1 MSQSPKPMKIWL
13 ARALV
18 DRQFYLSRYQDVALA
33 GVDPVAHFAE
43 YGFRTPMRSPSH
55 RFEKALLAGSAL
67 LVAVSILF
75 GVVRA
80 DFLDL
85 LREHIIT
92 LQGRGRK
99 LRPFLYLMVFRI
111 YAAMQ
116 AAEVGQPLTIA
127 RIYADAPYAEA
138 RRIIAPEG
146 DFAFTDPDVILSE
159 QAARHRTVK
168 RPSLWCATIDQAQ
181 VFGSLQIASRGTF
194 LVSEPAADPQF
205 SFVAG
210 QHEFLTTHP
219 LNRIRS
225 RKSAFAR
232 LPDTAEMNVP
242 EAILLGGRCGVNY
255 FHFLVE
261 YVTKGYIVERIAELD
276 GLPLIVPD
284 DLYPQELELL
294 EIVFPGR
301 ALVRH
306 RRGIR
311 IDVAKLHVPSTMT
324 YVPDC
329 PKTPFWQVSA
339 VNHDSLAWLRD
350 RVLAAIAIPA
360 GTPRNRKIFLARFQG
375 RNIENAEA
383 VTEIFRASGFE
394 IVDTAKMTFAE
405 QVVTFATASHIAG
418 PVGAAFSN
426 LIFCAPE
433 AKILGIVSPFA
444 VQMSLFKSLSDFAG
458 ARYYALPGT
467 HPQFRAGMDVRR
479 PPLHVSHGSFS
490 VDPTYLSDA
499 LKVFREA

>member
-1 MSQSPKPMKIWL
+1 
-13 ARALV
+13 
-18 DRQFYLSRYQDVALA
+18 
-33 GVDPVAHFAE
+33 
-43 YGFRTPMRSPSH
+43 MRSPSQ
-55 RFEKALLAGSAL
+55 RFEKLLLAGSGL
-67 LVAVSILF
+67 LVTVALLF
-75 GVVRA
+75 GVVRS

-85 LREHIIT
+85 LREQIII
-92 LQGRGRK
+92 LQGRGRR
-99 LRPFLYLMVFRI
+99 LRPFLYLFVFRL
-111 YAAMQ
+111 YATLQ
-116 AAEVGQPLTIA
+116 ASEVGQPMKIA
-127 RIYADAPYAEA
+127 RIYADAPYAGA

-146 DFAFTDPDVILSE
+146 DFAFTDPEVILSGKP
-159 QAARHRTVK
+159 ARNRQVK
-168 RPSLWCATIDQAQ
+168 RPSLWCATLEQAQ
-181 VFGSLQIASRGTF
+181 LFGFLQIAVDDAF
-194 LVSEPAADPQF
+194 LVSEPAADPRL

-210 QHEFLTTHP
+210 QHEFVTTHP

-225 RKSAFAR
+225 TETIFAR
-232 LPDTAEMNVP
+232 RPATAEATVP
-242 EAILLGGRCGVNY
+242 EAVLLGGRCGVNY
-255 FHFLVE
+255 FHFLIE

-306 RRGIR
+306 RRGTR

>member
-43 YGFRTPMRSPSH
+43 HGFRTPMRSPSQ
-55 RFEKALLAGSAL
+55 RFEKLLLAGSGL
-67 LVAVSILF
+67 LVTVALLF
-75 GVVRA
+75 GVVRS

-85 LREHIIT
+85 LREQIII
-92 LQGRGRK
+92 LQGRGRR
-99 LRPFLYLMVFRI
+99 LRPFLYLFVFRL
-111 YAAMQ
+111 YATLQ
-116 AAEVGQPLTIA
+116 ASEVGQPMKIA
-127 RIYADAPYAEA
+127 RIYADAPYAGA

-146 DFAFTDPDVILSE
+146 DFAFTDPEVILSGKP
-159 QAARHRTVK
+159 ARNRQVK
-168 RPSLWCATIDQAQ
+168 RPSLWCATLEQAQ
-181 VFGSLQIASRGTF
+181 LFGSLQIAVDDAF
-194 LVSEPAADPQF
+194 LVSEPAADPRL

-210 QHEFLTTHP
+210 QHEFVTAHP

-225 RKSAFAR
+225 TETIFAR
-232 LPDTAEMNVP
+232 RPTTAEAAVP
-242 EAILLGGRCGVNY
+242 EAVLLGGRCGVNY

-261 YVTKGYIVERIAELD
+261 YVTKGYIVEQIAELD

-306 RRGIR
+306 RRGTR

-458 ARYYALPGT
+458 AQYYALPGT

>member
-1 MSQSPKPMKIWL
+1 MSQAPTPLKIWL

-18 DRQFYLSRYQDVALA
+18 DRQFYLSRYRDVALA
-33 GVDPVAHFAE
+33 GVDPVSHFAE
-43 YGFRTPMRSPSH
+43 YGFRVPMRSPSQ
-55 RFEKALLAGSAL
+55 RFEKLLLAGSGVLVTVAL
-67 LVAVSILF
+67 LF
-75 GVVRA
+75 GVVRS

-85 LREHIIT
+85 LREQIII
-92 LQGRGRK
+92 LQGRGRRV
-99 LRPFLYLMVFRI
+99 RPFLYLFVFRL
-111 YAAMQ
+111 YASLQ
-116 AAEVGQPLTIA
+116 AAEVGQPMRIA
-127 RIYADAPYAEA
+127 RIYADAPYAGT

-146 DFAFTDPDVILSE
+146 DFAFTDPEVILSG
-159 QAARHRTVK
+159 QAARNRQVK
-168 RPSLWCATIDQAQ
+168 RPSLWCATLEQAQ
-181 VFGSLQIASRGTF
+181 LFGSLQIAVGDAF
-194 LVSEPAADPQF
+194 LVSEPAADPRM

-210 QHEFLTTHP
+210 QHEFVTAHP
-219 LNRIRS
+219 LNLIRS
-225 RKSAFAR
+225 TETIFAKR
-232 LPDTAEMNVP
+232 PATAEATIP
-242 EAILLGGRCGVNY
+242 EAVLLGGRCGVNY
-255 FHFLVE
+255 FHFLIE
-261 YVTKGYIVERIAELD
+261 YVTKGYIVEQIAELD
-276 GLPLIVPD
+276 DLPLIVPD
-284 DLYPQELELL
+284 DLYPQQLELL

-306 RRGIR
+306 RRGTR
-311 IDVAKLHVPSTMT
+311 IDVARLHVPSTMT

-350 RVLAAIAIPA
+350 RVLAEIAIPA

-375 RNIENAEA
+375 RNIENAEEI
-383 VTEIFRASGFE
+383 TEFFRANGFE
-394 IVDTAKMTFAE
+394 IVDTAKMRFAQ

-426 LIFCAPE
+426 LIFCTPKT
-433 AKILGIVSPFA
+433 KILGIVSPFA

-467 HPQFRAGMDVRR
+467 HPQFKAGMDVRR

-490 VDPTYLSDA
+490 VDPAYLSDA

>member
-1 MSQSPKPMKIWL
+1 MSQSSTALKTWL
-13 ARALV
+13 ARVLV

-43 YGFRTPMRSPSH
+43 YGLRAPMRSPSH
-55 RFEKALLAGSAL
+55 RFERALVAGSPL

-75 GVVRA
+75 GVIRP

-92 LQGRGRK
+92 LQGRGRR
-99 LRPFLYLMVFRI
+99 LRPFLYLMVFRV

-127 RIYADAPYAEA
+127 RIYADAPYADA
-138 RRIIAPEG
+138 RRIIAPEQ

-159 QAARHRTVK
+159 QPAQHRTVM
-168 RPSLWCATIDQAQ
+168 RPSLWCATIEQAQ
-181 VFGSLQIASRGTF
+181 VFGSLQIASRGVF

-210 QHEFLTTHP
+210 QHEFITPHP

-225 RKSAFAR
+225 RQSAFAR
-232 LPDTAEMNVP
+232 LLDTAEATVP

-255 FHFLVE
+255 FHFLIE
-261 YVTKGYIVERIAELD
+261 YVTKGFIIERLPELD

-284 DLYPQELELL
+284 DLFPQELELL

-301 ALVRH
+301 VLVRH
-306 RRGIR
+306 RRGTR
-311 IDVAKLHVPSTMT
+311 IDVATLHVPSVMT

-350 RVLAAIAIPA
+350 RVFASIDIPA
-360 GTPRNRKIFLARFQG
+360 DAPRNRKIFLARFQG

-383 VTEIFRASGFE
+383 ITEIFRTNGFE
-394 IVDTAKMTFAE
+394 IVDTAKMNFAQ

-426 LIFCAPE
+426 LIFCAPDT
-433 AKILGIVSPFA
+433 KVLGIVSPFA

-467 HPQFRAGMDVRR
+467 HPRFKAGMNVRR
-479 PPLHVSHGSFS
+479 PPLHVSHSSFS
-490 VDPTYLSDA
+490 VDPAYLSDA

>member
-43 YGFRTPMRSPSH
+43 YGFRTPMRSPSQ
-55 RFEKALLAGSAL
+55 RFEKLLLAGSGL
-67 LVAVSILF
+67 LVTVALLF
-75 GVVRA
+75 GVVRS

-85 LREHIIT
+85 LREQIII
-92 LQGRGRK
+92 LQGRGRR
-99 LRPFLYLMVFRI
+99 LRPFLYLFVFRL
-111 YAAMQ
+111 YATLQ
-116 AAEVGQPLTIA
+116 ASEVGQPMKIA
-127 RIYADAPYAEA
+127 RIYADAPYAGA

-146 DFAFTDPDVILSE
+146 DFAFTDPEVILSGKP
-159 QAARHRTVK
+159 ARNRQVK
-168 RPSLWCATIDQAQ
+168 RPSLWCATLEQAQ
-181 VFGSLQIASRGTF
+181 LFGSLQIAVDDAF
-194 LVSEPAADPQF
+194 LVSEPAADPRL

-210 QHEFLTTHP
+210 QHEFVTTHP

-225 RKSAFAR
+225 TETIFAR
-232 LPDTAEMNVP
+232 RPATAEATVP
-242 EAILLGGRCGVNY
+242 EAVLLGGRCGVNY
-255 FHFLVE
+255 FHFLIE

-306 RRGIR
+306 RRGTR

>member
-43 YGFRTPMRSPSH
+43 HGFRTPMRSPSQ
-55 RFEKALLAGSAL
+55 RFEKLLLAGSGL
-67 LVAVSILF
+67 LVTVALLF
-75 GVVRA
+75 GVVRS

-85 LREHIIT
+85 LREQIII
-92 LQGRGRK
+92 LQGRGRR
-99 LRPFLYLMVFRI
+99 LRPFLYLFVFRL
-111 YAAMQ
+111 YATLQ
-116 AAEVGQPLTIA
+116 ASEVGQPMKIA
-127 RIYADAPYAEA
+127 RIYADAPYAGA

-146 DFAFTDPDVILSE
+146 DFAFTDPEVILSGKP
-159 QAARHRTVK
+159 ARNRQVK
-168 RPSLWCATIDQAQ
+168 RPSLWCATLEQAQ
-181 VFGSLQIASRGTF
+181 LFGSLQIAVDDAF
-194 LVSEPAADPQF
+194 LVSEPAADPRL

-210 QHEFLTTHP
+210 QHEFVTAHP

-225 RKSAFAR
+225 TETIFAR
-232 LPDTAEMNVP
+232 RPATAEATVP
-242 EAILLGGRCGVNY
+242 EAVLLGGRCGVNY
-255 FHFLVE
+255 FHFLIE

-306 RRGIR
+306 RRGTR

-394 IVDTAKMTFAE
+394 IVDTAKMTFAD

-467 HPQFRAGMDVRR
+467 HPQFRTGMDVRR

-490 VDPTYLSDA
+490 VDPAYLSDA